1 MRKKTINV
9 RRKTAR
15 FLILSSLALM
25 ATMAGAP
32 TANAEYFGQLSGRTA
47 ELSAQAGLSVGVG
60 LSQGDFGVNDYRN
73 LSARINYAF
82 NPNLHLFADF
92 GMTAL
97 GSADDP
103 AIGFG
108 ALYSADAILGKY
120 VPGLHTAFK
129 GSYHTVTL
137 DGGGGGFS
145 PFFNP
150 VAGESGGEVVTSG
163 SGSIGE
169 FIPLT
174 FSGGGSTDID
184 ALSLEILFSGKRTI
198 GDGIN
203 WYGNV
208 GLHNLAAGAR
218 STTEFGLGGGLT
230 RKFNFGDGFVGVDFI
245 DELTYGI
252 GFRYY
257 VN

>member
-15 FLILSSLALM
+15 SLILSSLALM
-25 ATMAGAP
+25 ATMAGSP

-60 LSQGDFGVNDYRN
+60 LSQGNFGVNDYRN

-120 VPGLHTAFK
+120 VPSLHTAFK

-137 DGGGGGFS
+137 DGGGSGFS
-145 PFFNP
+145 PFFNNVGP
-150 VAGESGGEVVTSG
+150 SG
-163 SGSIGE
+163 IGE

-184 ALSLEILFSGKRTI
+184 ALSLEVLFSGKRTI
-198 GDGIN
+198 GNGIN

-208 GLHNLAAGAR
+208 GIHNLDAGAR

-230 RKFNFGDGFVGVDFI
+230 RNFNFGDGYIGVDMI
-245 DELTYGI
+245 DELIYGI

>member
-1 MRKKTINV
+1 MQTKINN
-9 RRKTAR
+9 AR
-15 FLILSSLALM
+15 SKRATSPFLATVALLA
-25 ATMAGAP
+25 AVSVTP
-32 TANAEYFGQLSGRTA
+32 TAQAEYFGQLSGRTA
-47 ELSAQAGLSVGVG
+47 DLSAQSGLSVGVG

-73 LSARINYAF
+73 LSARVNYAI
-82 NPNLHLFADF
+82 NPSLHVFGDF

-108 ALYSADAILGKY
+108 ALYSADAILGQF
-120 VPGLHTAFK
+120 VPNLHTAFK

-137 DGGGGGFS
+137 DGGGSGFS
-145 PFFNP
+145 PFFNNVGP
-150 VAGESGGEVVTSG
+150 SG
-163 SGSIGE
+163 IGE

-184 ALSLEILFSGKRTI
+184 ALSLEVLFSGKRTI
-198 GDGIN
+198 GNGIN

-208 GLHNLAAGAR
+208 GIHNLDAGAR

-230 RKFNFGDGFVGVDFI
+230 RNFNFGDGYIGVDMI
-245 DELTYGI
+245 DELIYGI